1 MSKSSS
7 IEFSA
12 DRRVADV
19 TPHSASLVQ
28 SLRDIGYSCE
38 TALADIIDNSITA
51 GAGSI
56 EILVDANSVEPAV
69 AVLDD
74 GMGMSLDELIEAM
87 RTGSRNPLDERS
99 ASDLG
104 RFGLGMKSASFSQC
118 KQLTVMSRRDGV
130 TSAATWDLDK
140 VEVVPE
146 NWTGC

>member
-1 MSKSSS
+1 LSKSSS